1 MTRPSRHVE
10 PHGVLASARH
20 YIRELIYGANDG
32 IITTFAVV
40 AGVSGGQLP
49 ERAILIIGTA
59 NLFADGVSMAVGNY
73 QAIRAHEDVLASSEL
88 PEEEAFPAR
97 HAAMTFAAFVV
108 AGVVPLLPYAAGARA
123 TLAFSMSLTLTLLT
137 LFAVGASRAVVSSV
151 AWWKAGLNML
161 WLGVAVAAIAYAAG
175 SLAAHIAAVS

>member
-40 AGVSGGQLP
+40 AGVSGRQLP

-59 NLFADGVSMAVGNY
+59 NLFADGVSMAVGAY
-73 QAIRAHEDVLASSEL
+73 QSIRAHEAVLASSEL
-88 PEEEAFPAR
+88 PEEEAFPIR
-97 HAAMTFAAFVV
+97 HAVMTFAAFVV
-108 AGVVPLLPYAAGARA
+108 AGVVPLLPYASGALK
-123 TLAFSMSLTLTLLT
+123 TDAFSMSLALTLIT
-137 LFAVGASRAVVSSV
+137 LFAIGASRAFVSAV
-151 AWWKAGLNML
+151 AWWKAGLDML
-161 WLGVAVAAIAYAAG
+161 WLGVAVATIAYAAG
-175 SLAAHIAAVS
+175 SLGARFAAAT